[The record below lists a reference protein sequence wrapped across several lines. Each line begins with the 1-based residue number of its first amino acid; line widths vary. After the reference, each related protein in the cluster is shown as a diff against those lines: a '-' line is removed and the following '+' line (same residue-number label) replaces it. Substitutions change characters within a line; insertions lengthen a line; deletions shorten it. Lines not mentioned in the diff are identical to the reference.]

1 MVPEGLC
8 DPVPIKL
15 LGHLLEHPG
24 RWRRGHQRVERGRPA
39 RGHTVEVIAAGSATT
54 PREERTSDGY
64 APTSLDHAQ
73 AAVREPSLRVTRLP
87 SPLFYSG
94 GAPEALPRGG
104 LGGARAALSFSARL
118 TITTLRRA
126 GRVDP

>member
-1 MVPEGLC
+1 MRIGVVTTSFPRHRGDAAGHFVASGVE
-8 DPVPIKL
+8 L
-15 LGHLLEHPG
+15 L
-24 RWRRGHQRVERGRPA
+24 RR
-39 RGHTVEVIAAGSATT
+39 RGHTVEIIAAGSATT

-104 LGGARAALSFSARL
+104 LAGARAALSFSARL